1 MSKGSVSISSY
12 VRVVRS
18 ILTIV
23 ITLSLFTASVPVS
36 TYAAIQAPPPRKYYC
51 YPHYA
56 AHLSFLLSPAF
67 VCRHVNEWF

>member
-36 TYAAIQAPPPRKYYC
+36 TYAAIQAPPR
-51 YPHYA
+51 
-56 AHLSFLLSPAF
+56 
-67 VCRHVNEWF
+67 N